1 MLRIS
6 FLFLLPLAL
15 FAHSAQRTVAIS
27 EVQSSFYRGSRGP
40 ISDEEMALQLRR
52 GAGAAL
58 EERGLALV
66 SGASEADMTLALR
79 FVRVEHLQP
88 IEPAESCFCG
98 DADDKQPVRG
108 SLTLRATIT
117 DRQGAQ
123 IWTLEET
130 RAYHCSVP
138 RVEAWDLLLSVLKK
152 APQ

>member
-1 MLRIS
+1 MLRIP
-6 FLFLLPLAL
+6 LLLVLPLAL
-15 FAHSAQRTVAIS
+15 FAHSAQRTIAIA
-27 EVQSSFYRGSRGP
+27 EVQSSLYRGSRGP
-40 ISDEEMALQLRR
+40 IADEDMALQLRR
-52 GAGAAL
+52 GAGVAL

-66 SGASEADMTLALR
+66 SGAADADMTLSVR

-88 IEPAESCFCG
+88 LEPAESCFCG
-98 DADDKQPVRG
+98 DADDRQPVRG
-108 SLTLRATIT
+108 NLTLRATIT

-138 RVEAWDLLLSVLKK
+138 RLEAWDLLLSVLKK